1 MTVSCHSYSCID
13 LVPSAHRKPLDVA
26 ETHCHNPSWFSHWSA
41 HSFSTYIHLPAF
53 LSSALTLTDLLIGVP
68 LHPIRTNPS
77 MLRLRLWK
85 VRLFA
90 ICNLRLGSASGIP
103 SNTCFPCFSDSE
115 NYATPFPSVP
125 HPMGPALDV
134 TQCWVP
140 SPRPQ
145 QPQGSLT
152 DHVTVHVVIY

>member
-1 MTVSCHSYSCID
+1 MIVSCHSYSSTD
-13 LVPSAHRKPLDVA
+13 LVLSAHRKPLDVA

-41 HSFSTYIHLPAF
+41 CSFSTYTHLPAS
-53 LSSALTLTDLLIGVP
+53 LSSTLTLTDLLIGVP
-68 LHPIRTNPS
+68 LHLIRTTNPS

-90 ICNLRLGSASGIP
+90 ICNLRLESASGIP
-103 SNTCFPCFSDSE
+103 SNTCFSDSE
-115 NYATPFPSVP
+115 HSATPFPAVP

-152 DHVTVHVVIY
+152 DHVTVHAVIY